1 MRSLRAFL
9 FILILLTG
17 TAWADNWPQW
27 RGPLGTAVSPEK
39 GLPTEW
45 SNEQNI
51 AWKAELRGL
60 GVSSPIVWGDRVFV
74 TYQIGASALRP
85 GRHPTLVQGADAA
98 AAGELPLGGSRPDS
112 ADQEIKLVVA
122 ALDRVRGTLVWEY
135 ELAAEGQLPEV
146 HEKRNLA
153 TSSPVTDGE
162 RVYAWFSNGQF
173 VALDMNGKPVWS
185 RHLGKEYSAFDIN
198 WGHASSPLLH
208 KDKLVLICHHASSYL
223 LALDKLT
230 GKEVW
235 KTERG
240 SGVLSYTT
248 PVVVT
253 GPNGEELIVN
263 SSAGVEGFDPAT
275 GKQLWHFEQANRFP
289 IPVPVYSD
297 GVVYMSR
304 GYRSGPYMAFR
315 AGARGDIAKT
325 DMLWQVET
333 GAPYVSSLVLYEGL
347 VYMANDV
354 GIVTCIDAKTG
365 ERVWQ
370 ERLGGVYTASPVA
383 ADGKIYVF
391 SETGETLVLRAGRK
405 PEVMARNRL
414 DEHFVAS
421 PAISNGQL
429 FVRSGQRVIAIG
441 PAAR

>member
-1 MRSLRAFL
+1 M
-9 FILILLTG
+9 LTG
-17 TAWADNWPQW
+17 SAWADNWPQW

-39 GLPTEW
+39 GLPVEW

-60 GVSSPIVWGDRVFV
+60 GVSSPIVWGNRVFV
-74 TYQIGASALRP
+74 THQIGASALRA

-98 AAGELPLGGSRPDS
+98 AAGELPLGGSRPEGP
-112 ADQEIKLVVA
+112 DQEIKLVVA
-122 ALDRVRGTLVWEY
+122 ALDRASGKLVWEY
-135 ELAAEGQLPEV
+135 ELAAEGQLPDV

-185 RHLGKEYSAFDIN
+185 RHLGKEYSTFNVN

-208 KDKLVLICHHASSYL
+208 GDKLILVCYHASSYL
-223 LALDKLT
+223 LALDKVT
-230 GKEVW
+230 GKELW

-240 SGVLSYTT
+240 SGVTSYTT
-248 PVVVT
+248 PVVVK
-253 GPNGEELIVN
+253 GPQGEELIVN
-263 SSAGVEGFDPAT
+263 ASEGVEGYDPAT
-275 GKQLWHFEQANRFP
+275 GKQLWRFEQPNRFP
-289 IPVPVYSD
+289 IPVPVHSD

-315 AGARGDIAKT
+315 TGERGDMAKT
-325 DMLWQVET
+325 DMLWHIET

-347 VYMANDV
+347 LYMANDV

-383 ADGKIYVF
+383 ADGKIYIF

-414 DEHFVAS
+414 DAQFVAS
-421 PAISNGQL
+421 PAISQGQL
-429 FVRSGQRVIAIG
+429 FVRAGRRVMAIG
-441 PAAR
+441 AAAR